1 MTRIATVSGVAL
13 LAVLAAA
20 CADEPPSN
28 TLRVS
33 GHVEATEIQVSG
45 DVGGRILDMRVTE
58 GDRVAAGD
66 VVATLDTRDIELQIE
81 RARAERSAADAQ
93 LRFIQ
98 RGARAED
105 IRQAEAQVDAA
116 GAEAAAAAADLK
128 AAETDLARFESLLAA
143 NAGSQKQRDDAAARV
158 AVARERERG
167 ARDRTRGGR
176 ETVARLKAGATRE
189 EVEAARARVAVVDAQ
204 IAALEKARAD
214 AVIKAPAAGLVT
226 QTLVDAGE
234 VIGPR
239 MPLVIVTDI
248 DNAWAN
254 LFVPEPSVPRIAP
267 GQAAV
272 IITDAGNRLDGKVS
286 FIARQAEFTP
296 RNVQTADERSRLV
309 YRIKIAVDNRNGI
322 LKPGMPVDAE
332 LALQ

>member
-1 MTRIATVSGVAL
+1 MAMPMAEKPAHTAMARPRSAGTVKTL
-13 LAVLAAA
+13 LM
-20 CADEPPSN
+20 
-28 TLRVS
+28 
-33 GHVEATEIQVSG
+33 I
-45 DVGGRILDMRVTE
+45 
-58 GDRVAAGD
+58 DRVAGMINAPP
-66 VVATLDTRDIELQIE
+66 TPIS
-81 RARAERSAADAQ
+81 ARVTISCSAEPASADATEPAPKTSSPM
-93 LRFIQ
+93 LS
-98 RGARAED
+98 AR
-105 IRQAEAQVDAA
+105 RRP
-116 GAEAAAAAADLK
+116 K
-128 AAETDLARFESLLAA
+128 RSP
-143 NAGSQKQRDDAAARV
+143 
-158 AVARERERG
+158 
-167 ARDRTRGGR
+167 
-176 ETVARLKAGATRE
+176 
-189 EVEAARARVAVVDAQ
+189 
-204 IAALEKARAD
+204 RAD
-214 AVIKAPAAGLVT
+214 AVIKAPAAGLGT